1 MAAATIVNKQGVYYV
16 GGAGTD
22 ATTVATGVLKI
33 KGIVCSAAASAA
45 TTTITA
51 SAGTV
56 ERILSWASPVTLS
69 ESFDMHGV
77 RVEGLI
83 VTQSSTANKC
93 IIITE

>member
-1 MAAATIVNKQGVYYV
+1 MAAATIVNKQGVYFV
-16 GGAGTD
+16 GGVGTD
-22 ATTVATGVLKI
+22 ATTVSSGVLKI

-51 SAGTV
+51 SAGTA
-56 ERILSWASPVTLS
+56 ERILQWAAPVTLS
-69 ESFDMHGV
+69 ETFDMHGL
-77 RVEGLI
+77 RVDGLI